1 MIGLARFDNGG
12 RNQIQPKWVYEVSS
26 FVSSNIG
33 KLADHS
39 LRQDVNLRIVHGT
52 IYVKE
57 FTYYLKRVY
66 FSPPLIIYI

>member
-12 RNQIQPKWVYEVSS
+12 RNQIQPKWVYEVNS

-52 IYVKE
+52 IN
-57 FTYYLKRVY
+57 LRQR
-66 FSPPLIIYI
+66 IYILLKASLF